1 MIGLDHYILDFVK
14 NNWITIWLG
23 LTLLKG
29 VAIIT
34 PTTKDDKIV
43 TLLSNM
49 FGAIRSGR
57 DSTISNSLCDATVE
71 DKPEVSLKD
80 KDENKDKDK
89 DEDEGSGSVNSIN
102 ESAERLMRG
111 E

>member
-1 MIGLDHYILDFVK
+1 MIALDHYILDFVK

-29 VAIIT
+29 MAIIT

-49 FGAIRSGR
+49 FGTIRSGK
-57 DSTISNSLCDATVE
+57 DSAISNSLCDSTVE
-71 DKPEVSLKD
+71 DKPEVNPKR
-80 KDENKDKDK
+80 KDEDKDK
-89 DEDEGSGSVNSIN
+89 DEGSDSINSIN
-102 ESAERLMRG
+102 GQVQRIIRG
-111 E
+111 EQ